1 MARERLLRRL
11 ELAWDDLMAAAA
23 AAAEGRVD
31 AVGSGWSLAD
41 LLGHVATW
49 EAEFLKAL
57 PLILAGKPLPRYSTA
72 YGGID
77 AFNAGELARWRGQMP
92 AQARQRLELGHAR
105 LVSALAG
112 LPLQEPR
119 TESRLRRR
127 LRQDTYH
134 HYGVHVQELRPR
146 T

>member
-11 ELAWDDLMAAAA
+11 ELAWDDLMAAV

-49 EAEFLKAL
+49 EGEFLKAL

-77 AFNAGELARWRGQMP
+77 AFNARELALWRGRTP
-92 AQARQRLELGHAR
+92 AQARQRLELSHAR
-105 LVSALAG
+105 LVTVLAR

-127 LRQDTYH
+127 LRQDTYQ
-134 HYGVHVQELRPR
+134 HYRVHMQELRPR
-146 T
+146 A